1 MVICCTAHTS
11 PERVVQWFPVH
22 YVPLINKYTTP
33 TLIWFELYEPIRFYN
48 NAQPSRRARNW
59 ILSNPLQSVWKTLR
73 NGSFPWGSAPLL
85 PSSANPS
92 LYAPLKAACLD
103 FTAWIQLTPCMARM
117 IFLWSGSSW
126 PILETSI
133 THSTVLPNH
142 DTWSTFLNLDFS
154 IFFLHFPLLSSEKG
168 RSVIKAHQPLS
179 VYFHRDDS
187 MAQHALKAPAK
198 VLLTER
204 QQFVCKSGFECSFYW
219 EMPAGEMQGKFSL
232 HYQHPALIVSYLQSF
247 CPEKKRPF
255 LSYAYLCSAV
265 TILQRNGEQ
274 FSSDGWF

>member
-1 MVICCTAHTS
+1 MVICCTADTS

-59 ILSNPLQSVWKTLR
+59 ILSNPPQSVWQTLR

-133 THSTVLPNH
+133 TQSTALPNH

-154 IFFLHFPLLSSEKG
+154 ILFLHFPLPSSEKG
-168 RSVIKAHQPLS
+168 QSVIKAHQPLS

-187 MAQHALKAPAK
+187 MPQHALKAPAK
-198 VLLTER
+198 VLLTEP

-247 CPEKKRPF
+247 CPEKKWPF